1 MKKLL
6 LPLMAL
12 LLAAT
17 SCYKDLDPFEGTDGI
32 RFNLNG
38 KKYVMQSG
46 WLSGN
51 PLSQTEDGMVISSS
65 MSGPSFL
72 DLCSFTLNL
81 CPLEQ
86 LAVDTEYKTGQNGI
100 SAEIE
105 LLLSD
110 MPSLGEVVSA
120 VSDTSEESEE
130 SEETTTETKEKLPPV
145 QLSGWVKRVA
155 SETGKLEV
163 LFELNGKDEAGN
175 QYELKHGFLRL

>member
-1 MKKLL
+1 MRKLL

-12 LLAAT
+12 LMAVS
-17 SCYKDLDPFEGTDGI
+17 SCYTDMDPFEGTDGI

-46 WLSGN
+46 WLSTS
-51 PLSQTEDGMVISSS
+51 PLSETEDGIVISSS

-86 LAVDTEYKTGQNGI
+86 LAEDKEYKTGENGI

-120 VSDTSEESEE
+120 AADLSESSEE

-145 QLSGWVKRVA
+145 QMSGWVKRVA
-155 SETGKLEV
+155 SEAGKLEV
-163 LFELNGKDEAGN
+163 LFELNGKDQDGN

>member
-1 MKKLL
+1 M
-6 LPLMAL
+6 
-12 LLAAT
+12 LLAVT

-38 KKYVMQSG
+38 KKYVQQSG
-46 WLSGN
+46 WLSVS
-51 PLSQTEDGMVISSS
+51 PLNETEDGIIISSS

-72 DLCSFTLNL
+72 DLCTFTLNL

-86 LAVDTEYKTGQNGI
+86 LTVDKEFKTGENGI

-130 SEETTTETKEKLPPV
+130 GEETATEAKEKVPPV
-145 QLSGWVKRVA
+145 QMSGWVKRVA

-163 LFELNGKDEAGN
+163 LFELTGKDEAGN